1 MRPFNLLVYFVV
13 AFAAGAGITTGAT
26 YGNCI
31 ELAVTTLIVVSAIAY
46 VTSDIVIKIFHLN
59 ILRNYCVRNAVYY
72 SKLLTNGRIKCKI
85 RIRSN
90 L

>member
-1 MRPFNLLVYFVV
+1 MRPFNLSVYFVV

-46 VTSDIVIKIFHLN
+46 VTSDIAIKIFHSIN
-59 ILRNYCVRNAVYY
+59 PP
-72 SKLLTNGRIKCKI
+72 KLLCAPLPCLFKVIDK
-85 RIRSN
+85 
-90 L
+90 